1 MRGWLYQQQLM
12 LWLWLH
18 TVYKMQRT
26 SLLRGERF
34 RILLNYNNNNNH
46 HHQRHMPLAYGVFLS
61 QNLTTKQQKRLEKL
75 LLGLCRE
82 YPYKRTSVNATA
94 RSRYDSWTSCQT
106 NLCSASF
113 LSCQHGTARICCRA
127 PANSYRSISP
137 ARGRSAA
144 NPAACR
150 CCCRSTGQ
158 TDGRSTVS

>member
-34 RILLNYNNNNNH
+34 RILLNYNNNNNNNNH

-61 QNLTTKQQKRLEKL
+61 QNFTTKQQKRLEKL

-94 RSRYDSWTSCQT
+94 RSRYDS
-106 NLCSASF
+106 
-113 LSCQHGTARICCRA
+113 
-127 PANSYRSISP
+127 
-137 ARGRSAA
+137 
-144 NPAACR
+144 
-150 CCCRSTGQ
+150 
-158 TDGRSTVS
+158 